1 MEGSP
6 HNNLQQSKME
16 TILVTGA
23 SSGMGREIAIRFSRT
38 CRVILCGRNMERL
51 QESLSRCSDRFNH
64 VLWQFDLDN
73 IDSIEGSLQ
82 NLLTSNDVKVTYFVH
97 CAGYIN
103 TLPIKLVSSDVLRKT
118 FYTNVFSAELIIKTL
133 MMRKINR
140 DILKSVVL
148 ISSNI
153 SNFGAVAHSVY
164 GASKGA
170 LDSMMRSLAVE
181 LAPRVRVNS
190 VLPGAVH
197 TAMTEHI
204 YGNEDL
210 IHRME
215 ATYPLGLGTTSD
227 IADAVEFLLSD
238 KARWITGQQLTVDG
252 GRTINITG

>member
-1 MEGSP
+1 
-6 HNNLQQSKME
+6 ME

-23 SSGMGREIAIRFSRT
+23 SSGMGREIAVRFSQT
-38 CRVILCGRNMERL
+38 CRVILCGRNLDRL
-51 QESLSRCSDRFNH
+51 HETLSHCSEKFNH
-64 VLWQFDLDN
+64 ILWKYDLDN
-73 IDSIEGSLQ
+73 IDGIETSLKD
-82 NLLTSNDVKVTYFVH
+82 LLASNDATVTYFVH

-103 TLPIKLVSSDVLRKT
+103 TLPIKLVAAEELRKT
-118 FYTNVFSAELIIKTL
+118 FNTNVFSAELILKTL
-133 MMRKINR
+133 MMRKVNKNALR
-140 DILKSVVL
+140 SVVL

-170 LDSMMRSLAVE
+170 VDAMMRSLAVE
-181 LAPRVRVNS
+181 LAPKVRVNS

-204 YGNEDL
+204 YENEEL

-238 KARWITGQQLTVDG
+238 NARWITGQQLTVDG
-252 GRTINITG
+252 GRTVNITG

>member
-1 MEGSP
+1 
-6 HNNLQQSKME
+6 ME

-23 SSGMGREIAIRFSRT
+23 SSGMGHEIAVRFSQT
-38 CRVILCGRNMERL
+38 CRVVLCGRNMERL
-51 QESLSRCSDRFNH
+51 QKTLSQCSDKFGH
-64 VLWQFDLDN
+64 ILWQYDLDD
-73 IDSIEGSLQ
+73 IDGIEASLKD
-82 NLLTSNDVKVTYFVH
+82 LLVNNEVSVTYFVH

-103 TLPIKLVSSDVLRKT
+103 TLPVKLVTADMLRRT
-118 FYTNVFSAELIIKTL
+118 FNINVFSAELIMKTL
-133 MMRKINR
+133 MMRKVNKDTLR
-140 DILKSVVL
+140 SVVL

-170 LDSMMRSLAVE
+170 VDAMMRSLAVE
-181 LAPRVRVNS
+181 LAPRVRINS

-204 YGNEDL
+204 YENKDL

-215 ATYPLGLGTTSD
+215 AAYPLGLGTTSY

-238 KARWITGQQLTVDG
+238 KAGWITGQQLTVDG
-252 GRTINITG
+252 GRNINITG

>member
-1 MEGSP
+1 
-6 HNNLQQSKME
+6 ME

-23 SSGMGREIAIRFSRT
+23 SSGMGHEIAVRFSQT
-38 CRVILCGRNMERL
+38 CRVVLCGRNMERL
-51 QESLSRCSDRFNH
+51 QKTLSQCSDKFGH
-64 VLWQFDLDN
+64 ILWQYDLDD
-73 IDSIEGSLQ
+73 IDGIEASLKD
-82 NLLTSNDVKVTYFVH
+82 LLVNKEVSVTYFVH

-103 TLPIKLVSSDVLRKT
+103 TLPVKLVTADMLRRT
-118 FYTNVFSAELIIKTL
+118 FNINVFSAELIMKTL
-133 MMRKINR
+133 MMRKVNKDTLR
-140 DILKSVVL
+140 SVVL

-170 LDSMMRSLAVE
+170 VDAMMRSLAVE
-181 LAPRVRVNS
+181 LAPRVRINS

-204 YGNEDL
+204 YENKDL

-215 ATYPLGLGTTSD
+215 AAYPLGLGTTSY

-238 KARWITGQQLTVDG
+238 KAGWITGQQLTVDG
-252 GRTINITG
+252 GRNINITG

>member
-1 MEGSP
+1 
-6 HNNLQQSKME
+6 ME

-23 SSGMGREIAIRFSRT
+23 SSGMGHEIAVRFSQT

-51 QESLSRCSDRFNH
+51 QKTLSQCSDKFGH
-64 VLWQFDLDN
+64 ILWQYDLDD
-73 IDSIEGSLQ
+73 IDGIEASLKD
-82 NLLTSNDVKVTYFVH
+82 LLVNKEVSVTYFVH

-103 TLPIKLVSSDVLRKT
+103 TLPVKLVTADMLRRT
-118 FYTNVFSAELIIKTL
+118 FNINVFSAELIMKTL
-133 MMRKINR
+133 MMRKVNKDTLR
-140 DILKSVVL
+140 SVVL

-170 LDSMMRSLAVE
+170 VDAMMRSLAVE
-181 LAPRVRVNS
+181 LAPRVRINS

-204 YGNEDL
+204 YENKDL

-215 ATYPLGLGTTSD
+215 AAYPLGLGTTSD

-238 KARWITGQQLTVDG
+238 KAGWITGQQLTVDG
-252 GRTINITG
+252 GRNINITG